1 MHRHRKSVNLIRT
14 ETHIKVQNSG
24 YRWALCCTYVYVMA
38 NTQQKASDDKDCH
51 TSLLSQGGASDLQA
65 YSLYET
71 RTIFCF
77 VTLMLLIH
85 FLHVKINKKM
95 AKQHTNFPSPW
106 LTIFCISSFRISLQ
120 PTLEVF
126 ISCTPLLYQFLPW
139 SCLKHLIYKEMT
151 HWELDV
157 IDMLFNSLS

>member
-1 MHRHRKSVNLIRT
+1 MIILMHRHRKSVNLIRT

-85 FLHVKINKKM
+85 FLHVKINKKW
-95 AKQHTNFPSPW
+95 QNNIVT
-106 LTIFCISSFRISLQ
+106 
-120 PTLEVF
+120 
-126 ISCTPLLYQFLPW
+126 FLPLDSQSSAFLHSEYHFSLPW
-139 SCLKHLIYKEMT
+139 KFSLAVHLCYTSSCHGPVWNI
-151 HWELDV
+151 
-157 IDMLFNSLS
+157 